1 LPCLNHAQT
10 LRYRQNI
17 EVEIAG
23 RVQERTHVL
32 PTKII
37 RILSFAPDIDNPEDE
52 EKIINDPSSTVEDA
66 LDIPEVNSMRSDLN
80 QLIAMLEG
88 QPDIDE
94 DFLAADGS
102 TDDLG
107 LQQWLENDEWEDE
120 NDEWEGEDIVATEG
134 EDGIETVEQSSLEDL
149 D

>member
-1 LPCLNHAQT
+1 M
-10 LRYRQNI
+10 
-17 EVEIAG
+17 
-23 RVQERTHVL
+23 
-32 PTKII
+32 
-37 RILSFAPDIDNPEDE
+37 
-52 EKIINDPSSTVEDA
+52 EDA

>member
-1 LPCLNHAQT
+1 MLIYAQT
-10 LRYRQNI
+10 LRYRQNL
-17 EVEIAG
+17 EVEIGG

-37 RILSFAPDIDNPEDE
+37 RILSFAPNVESPEDD
-52 EKIINDPSSTVEDA
+52 EKIPDDPSKSGEDA

-88 QPDIDE
+88 QPDDDD
-94 DFLAADGS
+94 DFMPLEGGLGS
-102 TDDLG
+102 DLTDDLG
-107 LQQWLENDEWEDE
+107 LQQWLENDEWEDV
-120 NDEWEGEDIVATEG
+120 DVAASEGEDEIGTRDE
-134 EDGIETVEQSSLEDL
+134 SSLEEL